1 MGRRALLR
9 PDDMSRIY
17 KIITIFNF
25 DIFMEFWYNNLQ
37 SLNEGVSYLNVF
49 PVGEPSRSQWFSG
62 P

>member
-1 MGRRALLR
+1 MGRRALPRLDAKSSK
-9 PDDMSRIY
+9 PLC
-17 KIITIFNF
+17 FF
-25 DIFMEFWYNNLQ
+25 VDIFMEFWYNNLQ